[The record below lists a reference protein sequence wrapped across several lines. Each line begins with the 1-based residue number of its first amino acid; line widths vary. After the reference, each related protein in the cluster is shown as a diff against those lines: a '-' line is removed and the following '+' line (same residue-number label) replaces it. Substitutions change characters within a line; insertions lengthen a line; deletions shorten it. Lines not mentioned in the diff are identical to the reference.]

1 MNNFAACLIV
11 FALFSISSDWQ
22 PSSNIMVEAGRLIS
36 FSNCMGVE
44 CRFSHC
50 PPNCREELK
59 SKIRRCCKKDGHN
72 KKAGTVSHY
81 FCRVGNELSW

>member
-36 FSNCMGVE
+36 FNNCMGVE
-44 CRFSHC
+44 CRLGHC
-50 PPNCREELK
+50 PPNCRCPNEVHQYL
-59 SKIRRCCKKDGHN
+59 
-72 KKAGTVSHY
+72 
-81 FCRVGNELSW
+81 GNYKCY